1 MIDKSVTGCYHLIM
15 SNYFKDRDMINYKK
29 IDSVLAELPEYVGN
43 FIMGIAQRTSML
55 TRLNYVTD
63 IRVFFYYLSKYKF
76 ASKGLD
82 ALTLSDLENLKP
94 LDIEKYVNYLSS
106 YVYNGQLLS
115 CGEKAKERKLATLRS
130 FFKYLYMKDFIQSNV
145 MLKVEMP
152 KIHDKPI
159 VKLDIHEVVR
169 LLDAAE
175 DGQSLTPRQK
185 AYNKNTYMRDVA
197 ILTLFLGT
205 GIRVSELVG
214 LNVRDLDF
222 DNNAFIVTRK
232 GGNKSILYMPSE
244 TVKAIKEYLLWLQ
257 DEIDKK
263 SSFGLKITDN
273 DALFLSLQ
281 GKRISV
287 RAVELLV
294 KKYSQIAAPLKKITP
309 HKLRSTYA
317 TNLYRE
323 TGDIYVV
330 ADVLGHSDINTTKK
344 HYAEMSE
351 ENKRLAAKVTVLRE
365 DKSKNKS
372 E

>member
-1 MIDKSVTGCYHLIM
+1 M
-15 SNYFKDRDMINYKK
+15 SNFFRDRDKRNFEK
-29 IDSVLAELPEYVGN
+29 IDSVLAELPEYVGI

-63 IRVFFYYLSKYKF
+63 LRTFFYYLSKNKF
-76 ASKGLD
+76 SGKLLDQITLADLD
-82 ALTLSDLENLKP
+82 ALRP
-94 LDIEKYVNYLSS
+94 IDIEKYANYLSS
-106 YVYNGQLLS
+106 YLYNGKLLS

-130 FFKYLYMKDFIQSNV
+130 FFKYLYMKELTQANV
-145 MLKVEMP
+145 MMKVGMP

-159 VKLDIHEVVR
+159 VKLDINEVVK

-175 DGQSLTPRQK
+175 DGHNLSSRQK
-185 AYNKNTYMRDVA
+185 SFNRKTSIRDLT
-197 ILTLFLGT
+197 ILSVFLGT

-214 LNVRDLDF
+214 LNVRDIDF
-222 DNNAFIVTRK
+222 DNNAFVVTRK
-232 GGNKSILYMPSE
+232 GGNKSILYMPVE
-244 TVKAIKEYLLWLQ
+244 TANALKKYLAWLQ
-257 DEIDKK
+257 DEIDAKTE
-263 SSFGLKITDN
+263 FGVKISDN
-273 DALFLSLQ
+273 DALFISLQ

-294 KKYSQIAAPLKKITP
+294 KKYSQIAAPLKRITP

-351 ENKRLAAKVTVLRE
+351 ENKRLAAKVTVLR
-365 DKSKNKS
+365 DKNNDK
-372 E
+372 